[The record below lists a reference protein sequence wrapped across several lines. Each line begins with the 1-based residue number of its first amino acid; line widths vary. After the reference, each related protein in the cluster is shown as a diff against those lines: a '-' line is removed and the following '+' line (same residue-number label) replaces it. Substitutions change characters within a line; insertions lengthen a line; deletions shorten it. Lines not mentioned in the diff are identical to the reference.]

1 MNRIRKIYLGIA
13 TIVLLGIGIV
23 LATTLI
29 YSARQ
34 LQELQHQ
41 TVYATPEEGAHK
53 LIARSYS
60 GVNNVEIV
68 HADQEIFDNLWFVEA
83 HIWAASRSDGKGFSG
98 RNYDNPGWFF
108 LHTQNGW
115 AFIPESKF
123 PEIIAFGMWLYGF
136 SG

>member
-1 MNRIRKIYLGIA
+1 MKRTRKFYLGIA
-13 TIVLLGIGIV
+13 AIALFGIGTI

-34 LQELQHQ
+34 LHELQYQ
-41 TVYATPEEGAHK
+41 TVYVTPEEGAQE
-53 LIARSYS
+53 LIAHYYP
-60 GVNNVEIV
+60 GVNKVEIV
-68 HADQEIFDNLWFVEA
+68 HADREIFDDLWFVEA
-83 HIWAASRSDGKGFSG
+83 HIWVYSRSDGKGFSG

-123 PEIIAFGMWLYGF
+123 PEIIAFGKWLYDF